1 MKQAEKSVPA
11 GRRPLP
17 RATRREQ
24 GAALLL
30 FMILVVMAALAYLIS
45 NLTPEAIERRRNQ
58 QSQEAMALARE
69 ALIGYAL
76 QYREQ
81 QIAQGQ
87 PDRVYGY
94 LPLPDLGTTH
104 NNNTGC
110 TEEGCDA
117 ANFSGNSLN
126 TTVIGRLPW
135 RTLGI
140 EPLRD
145 GHGECLWYAIS
156 GGHQRIQQ
164 GVPLNWDTLAHLD
177 IVIANGSAAL
187 TSVLASAHDRPVL
200 VIYSPG
206 PALPGQNRVPAGGDD
221 VTRCGGNYNALNYLD
236 PATAAALGGVTN
248 YLANTN
254 NAFGVTDPN
263 APKALSIQGK
273 VFASGGNFQP
283 GACEGGDCTLVANDS
298 GLPLTGDALFSAIR
312 KHAYFRTDIN
322 SLLDRITDCLRDSGV
337 SGGYG
342 KIGGTD
348 DGALCYGSQAVP
360 KGYFQHY
367 REMIFTAGGTM
378 QVNGVSDCA
387 GALLFSNQRGAGQLR
402 VTDAHKNTPPG
413 SYDNY
418 LEGVNRSSF
427 KTPGTVFSGQEIFER
442 ISPVQSIDQDIVR
455 CIPAG
460 TLPSFV
466 TTQSPG
472 LDDASFPQLA
482 SYSPT
487 TRTLSLGQQVHTAL
501 SSSLANF
508 LYGCAWRPETHAMGG
523 GLRSYFTFR
532 INDAGLYLSWPQ
544 LGFTFSIV
552 DGDNNGTDAC
562 GAAGQHLGYSGN
574 NTESPFIAQPKIA
587 FEVDPRREG
596 ATFPSSSTSHLTNGR
611 NDPPADSAN
620 YRGGHVALVYWGG
633 ETPISASAISPC
645 DAPAYLSG
653 GVCTL
658 PQEEDDNVHGQ
669 AAPARIGF
677 PVPPLNPAAPIPR
690 LTVPP
695 DTPAGVYKLDPDT
708 TSVPVSTPSNPQF
721 FHVRVELT
729 RMSAS
734 YNLPRVRVATTAE
747 INLAAPGTIDAN
759 GIHLFQVDGVYLFPG
774 DRVLVKNQ
782 SDPKEQGIY
791 VWQGAD
797 QAMKRAGDADS
808 VEALA
813 GLIVEVMQ
821 GTTQAGQLWRQ
832 QTVQPATC
840 ADPDLKP
847 VQCTNF
853 YWQPAQVTEYVD
865 LPAASTQ
872 AGRLAY
878 VQKGDQANGWFRS
891 DGTNWLRVW
900 ADLSTQGAVNLAS
913 APATIDGIAPA
924 AGSRILIRHQANAA
938 ENGVYIWGGAGA
950 DIRSSRVAEFDS
962 GPELAGALVQVLS
975 GSDAGR
981 AFRQTAMPY
990 AGTVGTNGIQWEAID
1005 PSPRYLL
1012 EAWLLRDSP
1021 SYSQLISAMQDTT
1034 RPMSFLTASMN
1045 PPPDFPPH
1053 LRDTPVIP
1061 YPFRKARLG
1070 FTIGQRT
1077 SINDQTVTIGNYFTT
1092 WLE

>member
-11 GRRPLP
+11 GRRPHP

-45 NLTPEAIERRRNQ
+45 NLTPEGIERRRNQ
-58 QSQEAMALARE
+58 QTQEALVQARE
-69 ALIGYAL
+69 ALVGYAL

-94 LPLPDLGTTH
+94 LPLPDLGNTR

-117 ANFSGNSLN
+117 ANFAGNALN
-126 TTVIGRLPW
+126 ATVIGRLPW

-156 GGHQRIQQ
+156 GSHQRIQQ

-177 IVIANGSAAL
+177 IVVANGSSAL
-187 TSVLASAHDRPVL
+187 SSVIASAHDRPVL

-206 PALPGQNRVPAGGDD
+206 PPLPGQDRAPAGGDD

-273 VFASGGNFQP
+273 VFTSSGNFQP
-283 GACEGGDCTLVANDS
+283 GACQGGDCTLVANDS
-298 GLPLTGDALFSAIR
+298 GLPLTGDALFGAIR

-348 DGALCYGSQAVP
+348 DGSLCYGSQAVP

-387 GALLFSNQRGAGQLR
+387 GALLFSNQRGAGKLR
-402 VTDAHKNTPPG
+402 ATNAHKNNPPD
-413 SYDNY
+413 SYGNY
-418 LEGVNRSSF
+418 LEGINLSSF
-427 KTPGTVFSGQEIFER
+427 KTPGTVFSGQETFER
-442 ISPVQSIDQDIVR
+442 ISPIQSIDQDIVR

-472 LDDASFPQLA
+472 LDAAGFPQLA

-532 INDAGLYLSWPQ
+532 INDAGLYLAWPQ
-544 LGFTFSIV
+544 MGFTFSIV
-552 DGDNNGTDAC
+552 DGDNNGTAAC

-574 NTESPFIAQPKIA
+574 NTESPFIAPPKFA

-596 ATFPSSSTSHLTNGR
+596 STFPSSSTSHLTNGR

-633 ETPISASAISPC
+633 ETPVAAPAISPC
-645 DAPAYLSG
+645 AAPAYLSS

-669 AAPARIGF
+669 AAPARTGF
-677 PVPPLNPAAPIPR
+677 PTPPLNPAAPIPR

-695 DTPAGVYKLDPDT
+695 DAPAGVYKLDPDT
-708 TSVPVSTPSNPQF
+708 TSVPVNQL

-729 RMSAS
+729 RTAS
-734 YNLPRVRVATTAE
+734 SHNLPRARVATTAE
-747 INLAAPGTIDAN
+747 INLAAPGMIDAN
-759 GIHLFQVDGVYLFPG
+759 GIHLFQVDGIYLFPG

-782 SDPKEQGIY
+782 TDPKQQGIY

-808 VEALA
+808 FEALA

-832 QTVQPATC
+832 QTVQPVTC

-847 VQCTNF
+847 IQCTNF
-853 YWQPAQVTEYVD
+853 YWLPALVTEYAD

-872 AGRLAY
+872 AGRVVY

-891 DGTNWLRVW
+891 DGTNWQRAW
-900 ADLSTQGAVNLAS
+900 AYLSTQGTVNLAS
-913 APATIDGIAPA
+913 APATIDDVAPA
-924 AGSRILIRHQANAA
+924 AGSRILVRHQTNAA
-938 ENGVYIWGGAGA
+938 ENGIYLWNGENIAMSRTA
-950 DIRSSRVAEFDS
+950 DFDS
-962 GPELAGALVQVLS
+962 APELAGTLVQVLS

-981 AFRQTAMPY
+981 AFRQTTMPY

-1012 EAWLLRDSP
+1012 EAWILRDSP
-1021 SYSQLISAMQDTT
+1021 SYSQLIPAMQDTT
-1034 RPMSFLTASMN
+1034 RPMSFLTASMD
-1045 PPPDFPPH
+1045 PPPNFPPH

>member
-1 MKQAEKSVPA
+1 
-11 GRRPLP
+11 
-17 RATRREQ
+17 
-24 GAALLL
+24 
-30 FMILVVMAALAYLIS
+30 MILVVMAALAYLIS
-45 NLTPEAIERRRNQ
+45 NLTPESIERRRNQ
-58 QSQEAMALARE
+58 QSQEALALARE

-94 LPLPDLGTTH
+94 LPLPDIGTTR
-104 NNNTGC
+104 NNNAGC
-110 TEEGCDA
+110 MEEGCDA
-117 ANFSGNSLN
+117 ANFAGNALN

-156 GGHQRIQQ
+156 GSHQRIQQ

-177 IVIANGSAAL
+177 IVVANGSAAL
-187 TSVLASAHDRPVL
+187 SSAIASAHERPVL
-200 VIYSPG
+200 VIFSPG
-206 PALPGQNRVPAGGDD
+206 PPLPGQDRAPAGGDD

-236 PATAAALGGVTN
+236 PASAAALGGVTN

-254 NAFGVTDPN
+254 NAFGLTDPT
-263 APKALSIQGK
+263 APKALSMQGK
-273 VFASGGNFQP
+273 VFASGSNYQP
-283 GACEGGDCTLVANDS
+283 DACQGGDCTLVANDS
-298 GLPLTGDALFSAIR
+298 GLPLTGDVLFSAIR
-312 KHAYFRTDIN
+312 KHTYFRTDIN
-322 SLLDRITDCLRDSGV
+322 SMLDRITDCLRDSGV

-348 DGALCYGSQAVP
+348 DGTLCYGSQAVP

-418 LEGVNRSSF
+418 LEGVNLSSF
-427 KTPGTVFSGQEIFER
+427 KTSGTTFSGQETFER
-442 ISPVQSIDQDIVR
+442 VSINQTAQQDIVR

-460 TLPSFV
+460 TLPSFL

-472 LDDASFPQLA
+472 LNAAGFPQLA

-596 ATFPSSSTSHLTNGR
+596 AAFPSSSTSHLTNGR
-611 NDPPADSAN
+611 NDPPTDSAN

-633 ETPISASAISPC
+633 ETPTSAPAISPC

-669 AAPARIGF
+669 TALARTGF
-677 PVPPLNPAAPIPR
+677 PVPPPNPAAPIPR

-708 TSVPVSTPSNPQF
+708 TSAPVNQL

-729 RMSAS
+729 RTTSP
-734 YNLPRVRVATTAE
+734 YNLPRVRVATTGE
-747 INLAAPGTIDAN
+747 INLSAPGMIDAN
-759 GIHLFQVDGVYLFPG
+759 GIHLFQVDDVYLFPG

-782 SDPKEQGIY
+782 SDPKQNGIY
-791 VWQGAD
+791 VWQGAN
-797 QAMKRAGDADS
+797 QAMQRAGDADS

-821 GTTQAGQLWRQ
+821 GMTQAGQLWRQ
-832 QTVQPATC
+832 QTVQPVSC
-840 ADPDLKP
+840 ADPALTP
-847 VQCTNF
+847 IHCTAF
-853 YWQPAQVTEYVD
+853 YWQPAQVAQHSD
-865 LPAASTQ
+865 LGE
-872 AGRLAY
+872 AGSQSGRVAY

-891 DGTNWLRVW
+891 DGTGWQHVW
-900 ADLSTQGAVNLAS
+900 AHLSSQGAINLAS
-913 APATIDGIAPA
+913 APATIDGIAPT
-924 AGSRILIRHQANAA
+924 AGNRILVRHQANAA
-938 ENGVYIWGGAGA
+938 ENGVYNWSGAGVA
-950 DIRSSRVAEFDS
+950 MGREAEFDS

-981 AFRQTAMPY
+981 AFRQTTMPY
-990 AGTVGTNGIQWEAID
+990 GGTVGTNAIQWEAID